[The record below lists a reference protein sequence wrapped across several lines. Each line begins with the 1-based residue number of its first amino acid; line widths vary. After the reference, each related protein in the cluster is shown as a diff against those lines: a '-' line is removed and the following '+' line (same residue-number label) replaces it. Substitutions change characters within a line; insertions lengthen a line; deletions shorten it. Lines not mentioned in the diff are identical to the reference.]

1 MFVQVFHG
9 RLSSPDLWSSQVV
22 KWRQEIRPKT
32 TGFLGF
38 TTGVT
43 SDDYMVTVARFDS
56 QDKARSDSDLP
67 EQGAWFEETSK
78 AFDGELTFHDCP
90 QVDVVLGG
98 GSDKAGFVQVMRGRA
113 KDPAAMRELQ
123 SSMEDELRRIRP
135 DLIGAT
141 VGWAED
147 GSFIQTSYFT
157 SEQEARVNERAMA
170 ASPTLGTFLDQ
181 IDGAITYYDLSRPQ
195 FA

>member
-9 RLSSPDLWSSQVV
+9 RLNSPDLWSSQVE
-22 KWRQEIRPKT
+22 KWRRDIRPKT

-43 SDDYMVTVARFDS
+43 ADDYMITVARFES
-56 QDKARSDSDLP
+56 QDKARADSDLP

-90 QVDVVLGG
+90 QVDVVLAG
-98 GSDKAGFVQVMRGRA
+98 GSDAAGFVQVMRGRA
-113 KDPAAMRELQ
+113 KDRTVMRDLLAG
-123 SSMEDELRRIRP
+123 MEDELQRTRP

-141 VGWAED
+141 VGWD
-147 GSFIQTSYFT
+147 GDGGFVQTSYFT
-157 SEQEARVNERAMA
+157 SEQEARVNEQTMA
-170 ASPTLGTFLDQ
+170 ASPAFDKLMDQ
-181 IDGAITYYDLSRPQ
+181 MDGPITYYDLSRPQ